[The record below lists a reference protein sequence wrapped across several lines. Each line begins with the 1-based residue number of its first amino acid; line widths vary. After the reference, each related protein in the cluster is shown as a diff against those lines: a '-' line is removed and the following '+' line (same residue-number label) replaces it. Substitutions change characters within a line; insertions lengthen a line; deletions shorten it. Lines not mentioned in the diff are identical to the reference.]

1 LLAIS
6 PRLMLLRDVLR
17 FVRATVLDRD
27 VLRGVDAKESAET
40 LTSCWKAVE
49 ARSSRVETAKLAT
62 QTHRSVRRESTLR
75 RLDMT
80 VRFAL
85 MRFRLATRVP
95 YSVTLR
101 ARNRSGF
108 ARGNLY

>member
-1 LLAIS
+1 
-6 PRLMLLRDVLR
+6 
-17 FVRATVLDRD
+17 
-27 VLRGVDAKESAET
+27 
-40 LTSCWKAVE
+40 
-49 ARSSRVETAKLAT
+49 
-62 QTHRSVRRESTLR
+62 VRRESTLR